1 MKSVQSIMILLMVYV
16 NLWKILYF
24 DTFLMVL
31 IVLSCSGEPPD
42 LVYSMKIFL
51 TFLKVYNEN
60 VGQYVESSQ
69 TTMQNFQEDILLFAN
84 AGFHHITCSLYI
96 SIVHYKEVFLKASLS
111 LIHLPEIRHYK
122 GLAKL

>member
-1 MKSVQSIMILLMVYV
+1 MKLVQSILILLMAYF

-24 DTFLMVL
+24 DTFSMVL

-51 TFLKVYNEN
+51 IFLKVYNEN
-60 VGQYVESSQ
+60 VGQYVESHQ
-69 TTMQNFQEDILLFAN
+69 TVTQNFQEDIVLFAN

-96 SIVHYKEVFLKASLS
+96 SIVYYKRSFLKSQSILN
-111 LIHLPEIRHYK
+111 PFTREIP
-122 GLAKL
+122 L